1 MEREDLLSPEP
12 LQMFEGRLI
21 LSPPRLPPTLAVPR
35 HMNGIP
41 RYPLGDQSRRDIR
54 TSKGG
59 YMRRW
64 LVGIIVALM
73 PLGAHGQAAQASAT
87 VNGSTSPQGVVFNKV
102 NGFVPIVNTFP
113 VIVGEVYHTGLTGS
127 SFNNILYPSGSNPY
141 TNATYKVICTLA
153 VISVSLSYT
162 DAATQNITAFNL
174 SMGTVT
180 LSTTSP
186 TLINAVNFAASNL
199 TSITYTTVLV
209 SGTATYNVDCYIEA
223 ENHH

>member
-1 MEREDLLSPEP
+1 
-12 LQMFEGRLI
+12 
-21 LSPPRLPPTLAVPR
+21 
-35 HMNGIP
+35 MNGIP
-41 RYPLGDQSRRDIR
+41 RYLLGDQSRRGIR

-59 YMRRW
+59 YMRR
-64 LVGIIVALM
+64 LFIGIVISLM
-73 PLGAHGQAAQASAT
+73 PLIAHGQAAQASAT

-141 TNATYKVICTLA
+141 ANATYKVICTLA
-153 VISVSLSYT
+153 ATATSSGVISVSLSYT

-186 TLINAVNFAASNL
+186 TLINAVNIAAGNL